1 MNRTKRLESSSGNEE
16 AENAASTTVLGHRVP
31 RVDGASK
38 VSGSAVFGDD
48 IKIAGMLYGVCRYTD
63 IVAGRI
69 VSIDTSQAEAVKG
82 VVRIATYGD
91 IPGNP
96 VVGVIVKDYLPIVK
110 DEIVFHGDVVAV
122 IAATSYEAACLAS
135 ERIKVDYDPYD
146 PITDI
151 DDAMKPGAR
160 RIHRHAKN
168 NCINHHHTAKGD
180 IEAGFAA
187 STHVLQREYE
197 VGFQEHAYIEPETI
211 TAFIDPTEKTLVI
224 SGSVQNP
231 HRVRSFVAGFL
242 GLPMSKINVKRAVMG
257 GSFGGKDDVIDHLS
271 CRAGLMA
278 TLTGRP
284 VKFTYT
290 REQSIRE
297 SCKRHPYKM
306 KYKVG
311 LNASGRILAM
321 KIDILADGGGYAAS
335 TPFVTWRSVTQAAGP
350 YNIPN
355 VRVDTTG
362 VYTNNSY
369 TSAMR
374 GFGSPQIVYANES
387 LMDEIARHFNMSP
400 VEIRQRNMLRQ
411 DDVSITGQ
419 AFTKHVVSTG
429 EVLNKAITGAK
440 FEEKRQ
446 HCTQLNAKGGTIKY
460 GIGLALSYRGCSMG
474 AEGVDT
480 GTALVQ
486 VNHDASISVSTS
498 VTENGQGLQT
508 TMSLIAAEAFGV
520 TLENVIFTEPAT
532 SAIADGGPTV
542 ASRATMMG
550 GRAVLDASEKI
561 KTRIVGVIGDTIQV
575 KSLADTQWRDGKIF
589 NKAQPELCMSFLE
602 AVGKAKWAAVSLAD
616 YGWFAAPDIHW
627 DEEKG
632 NGSPYFTWVYG
643 CNIAEVAVDT
653 STGKIT
659 MQRVT
664 AVHDVGKVINPV
676 GFEGQV
682 CGGIAQGFGYGVLE
696 DFNIEHGV
704 VKSENFDSYLLPTIK
719 DMPPI
724 DVFAV
729 ENYDPEGPFGAKSI
743 GEPATELVAAAINNA
758 VNFALGTA
766 FNKLPLT
773 LEQVFLG
780 YNLKKP
786 VRQSEK
792 LVCKHP
798 VTSDVNKQV
807 LRLNNITVRSPASLA
822 DALHMLAEENASAV
836 AGGTDVV
843 VQGRMKTRAQ
853 DLVNIAALPG
863 LCHIEERDGSLVI
876 GGGVCFN
883 PLTEHP
889 LVRSRYPLL
898 AQACH
903 MIGSNQ
909 IRNRATIA
917 GNIVNAAPCADSV
930 PPLIAYGA
938 DVVLQSISGKR
949 RMPVADFILSGYETQ
964 IERGELLIEIVLP
977 APPANL
983 WQNYDQ
989 LGRRNALNITRLSL
1003 TSLFAFDPDGTVN
1016 LCRLVDGAL
1025 LSKPQRLTC
1034 VEEVLLGKA
1043 LNDASISDALLLL
1056 GKLIEDS
1063 IGGRWSA
1070 VYKKPVYLNIFRDQV
1085 NKVRAQIA
1093 QQSKEK

>member
-1 MNRTKRLESSSGNEE
+1 MNTTTHIEASQPGTQAIDLETAGYS
-16 AENAASTTVLGHRVP
+16 TVLGHRVP
-31 RVDGASK
+31 RVDGDAK
-38 VSGSAVFGDD
+38 VTGSAIYGDD
-48 IKIAGMLYGVCRYTD
+48 IKLPGMLYGVCRYSD
-63 IVAGRI
+63 IVAGKI
-69 VSIDTSQAEAVKG
+69 VAMDTSEAEKVDG
-82 VVRIATYGD
+82 VVRIATYKD

-110 DEIVFHGDVVAV
+110 DEVVFHGDVLAV

-135 ERIKVDYDPYD
+135 DMIKVEYTPYE
-146 PITDI
+146 PITTI
-151 DDAMKPGAR
+151 EEALKPGAR
-160 RIHRHAKN
+160 RIHGHAEN
-168 NCINHHHTAKGD
+168 NRINHHHTAKGD
-180 IEAGFAA
+180 IDAGFAA
-187 STHVLQREYE
+187 SSHILEREYE

-211 TAFIDPTEKTLVI
+211 TAYIDPTERTLVI
-224 SGSVQNP
+224 TGSVQNP

-242 GLPMSKINVKRAVMG
+242 GIGQSKINIKRAVMG

-311 LNASGRILAM
+311 LDDSGRILAI

-335 TPFVTWRSVTQAAGP
+335 TPFVTWRSVVQAAGP
-350 YNIPN
+350 YNIAN

-362 VYTNNSY
+362 IYTNNSY

-374 GFGSPQIVYANES
+374 GFGSPQIIYANES

-400 VEIRQRNMLRQ
+400 IAIRQINLLKQ
-411 DDVSITGQ
+411 NDQSITGQ
-419 AFTKHVVSTG
+419 AFTKHVVSIG
-429 EVLNKAITGAK
+429 EVLNKAVTNAK
-440 FEEKRQ
+440 FEAKREQ
-446 HCTQLNAKGGTIKY
+446 CIKLNAEPGTIKY

-480 GTALVQ
+480 GTALIQ

-498 VTENGQGLQT
+498 VAENGQGLQT
-508 TMSLIAAEAFGV
+508 TMSLIAAESFGV
-520 TLENVIFTEPAT
+520 TLKNVVFSEPPT
-532 SAIADGGPTV
+532 SVIPDGGPTV
-542 ASRATMMG
+542 ASRATLMG
-550 GRAVLDASEKI
+550 GRAVVDAAEKI
-561 KTRIVGVIGDTIQV
+561 KARIVGVIGDSIKV
-575 KSLADTQWRDGKIF
+575 KSLAETEWRGGKIF
-589 NKAQPELCMSFLE
+589 NKAHPEHNIAFVQ
-602 AVGKAKWAAVSLAD
+602 AVNTSKWAAVSLAD

-627 DEEKG
+627 DEENG
-632 NGSPYFTWVYG
+632 RGSPYFTWVYG
-643 CNIAEVAVDT
+643 CNIAEVAIDT
-653 STGKIT
+653 STGKVT

-682 CGGIAQGFGYGVLE
+682 CGGIAQGCGYAILE
-696 DFNIEHGV
+696 DFNIEHGK

-719 DMPPI
+719 DIPPI
-724 DVFAV
+724 DVYAV
-729 ENYDPEGPFGAKSI
+729 ENHDPEGPFGAKSI
-743 GEPATELVAAAINNA
+743 GEPATELAAAAINNA

-773 LEQVFLG
+773 LEQVYLG

-786 VRQSEK
+786 VRQSELLISSSVK
-792 LVCKHP
+792 
-798 VTSDVNKQV
+798 KQV
-807 LRLNNITVRSPASLA
+807 LRLNNISVRSPASL
-822 DALHMLAEENASAV
+822 DEALTMLAEANVTAL
-836 AGGTDVV
+836 AGGTDVT
-843 VQGRMKTRAQ
+843 VQGRMKTKAQ
-853 DLVNIAALPG
+853 DLINIAKLPG
-863 LCHIEERDGSLVI
+863 LCHIEEREGSVVI

-883 PLTEHP
+883 QLTEHHW
-889 LVRSRYPLL
+889 VRELYPLL

-903 MIGSNQ
+903 SIGSNQ
-909 IRNRATIA
+909 IRNRATIG

-938 DVVLQSISGKR
+938 DLVLQSATGKR
-949 RMPVADFILSGYETQ
+949 RMPVADFIVNGYETKLAH
-964 IERGELLIEIVLP
+964 GELLVEIILP
-977 APPANL
+977 PPPADL
-983 WQNYDQ
+983 FQNYVQ

-1003 TSLFAFDPDGTVN
+1003 TSLFAFDSQGKIS

-1025 LSKPQRLTC
+1025 LSKPQRLC
-1034 VEEVLLGKA
+1034 AVEDALLGKA
-1043 LNDASISDALLLL
+1043 LNEASVAEALKVME
-1056 GKLIEDS
+1056 KLIEDA

-1070 VYKKPVYLNIFRDQV
+1070 VYKQPVYLNIFRDQM
-1085 NKVRAQIA
+1085 NKVRAQIS
-1093 QQSKEK
+1093 Q